1 MESTMRILSLLENT
15 KFSAAADIAIL
26 QVVMGLL
33 FNDNKEVVTKGSK
46 TRELLLEIISGKLA
60 IDTSAYVARKDL
72 DSLVQFLQGLLIFA
86 LSLVNGIGR
95 SPINISSG
103 GSQMIKIKLQNKPQ
117 TIGITIGK
125 YDQEMGRLVR
135 EFKTYFFCK
144 ANDEVVGRNDLLIIK
159 EALKETR
166 QRLKNEK
173 LFIDKL
179 SRDPNQLF
187 TGKVSESQFGAT
199 LFLVLSALPA
209 DQLSNLLI
217 NIGSY
222 LPAELQETNEDMFK
236 VGVRGYLTTATQ
248 DMHELF
254 KKIRLLLKLY
264 FGKQR
269 EIISIIVKEKTK
281 QLFADILKN
290 ELVRGQVVE
299 HLKNAA
305 DNQFALRMK
314 LIDNILKVI

>member
-1 MESTMRILSLLENT
+1 MEATMRILSVLENT
-15 KFSAAADIAIL
+15 KFSAAADISIL
-26 QVVMGLL
+26 QAAISLL
-33 FNDNKEVVTKGSK
+33 FNDNKDVLSKGSK
-46 TRELLLEIISGKLA
+46 TRERLLEIISGKLVL
-60 IDTSAYVARKDL
+60 DTAAYASLKEL

-95 SPINISSG
+95 SPISISAG
-103 GSQMIKIKLQNKPQ
+103 GEDKIKIKIQNKPQ
-117 TIGITIGK
+117 SFNITIGK
-125 YDQEMGRLVR
+125 YDAEMGKLVR
-135 EFKTYFFCK
+135 EFKTYFFGK
-144 ANDEVVGRNDLLIIK
+144 ASDETLGRTDLLIIK
-159 EALKETR
+159 EALQETR
-166 QRLKNEK
+166 RRLKNEK

-179 SRDPNQLF
+179 ARDPKQIFAQKNAD
-187 TGKVSESQFGAT
+187 SQFGGM
-199 LFLVLSALPA
+199 LFLVLSALPPE
-209 DQLSNLLI
+209 QLNNLLL

-236 VGVRGYLTTATQ
+236 VGVRSYLTTATQ

-254 KKIRLLLKLY
+254 KKVRLLVKLY

-290 ELVRGQVVE
+290 EMVHAQVVE
-299 HLKNAA
+299 HLKGAA
-305 DNQFALRMK
+305 DDQFALRMK